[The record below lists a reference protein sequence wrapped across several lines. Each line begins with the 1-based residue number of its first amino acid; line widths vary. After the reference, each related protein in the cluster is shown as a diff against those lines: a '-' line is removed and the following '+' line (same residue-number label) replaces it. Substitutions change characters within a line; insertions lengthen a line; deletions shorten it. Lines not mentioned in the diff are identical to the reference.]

1 MVYEIIIIGGG
12 PAGLTAAIYAGRAR
26 LKTLL
31 LEKGLPGGRAATTEI
46 IENYSGFP
54 SGIGG
59 PELMQRMEEQARNFG
74 AEIKTLCEVSS
85 VTLKEDYKIVAAN
98 NQEYSAKTIILASGA
113 QAAQLNIPG
122 EKEFTGRG
130 ISYCATCDGAFF
142 KDKKVLV
149 VGGGDAAVEEALFLT
164 RFAKSVTIAHRRD
177 TLRAA
182 KILEERVRKN
192 PKINF
197 VWNSELV
204 KISGDSSVKEVILY
218 NKLNNKEISL
228 EIDGVFIYIGSKPNT
243 DFVKDLINLDSK
255 SYILTDEKLQTSIEG
270 IFAAGDV
277 RHNKLKQVA
286 VAVGEGSIATIS
298 AQKFLEEHL

>member
-12 PAGLTAAIYAGRAR
+12 PAGLTAAIYTGRAR

-85 VTLKEDYKIVAAN
+85 ATLKEDYKIVVAN
-98 NQEYSAKTIILASGA
+98 NQEYSAKTIILASGV
-113 QAAQLNIPG
+113 QATRLNIPG

-164 RFAKSVTIAHRRD
+164 RFAKSVTIVHRRD

-197 VWNSELV
+197 VWNSELA

-255 SYILTDEKLQTSIEG
+255 GYILTDEKLQTSIEG

-286 VAVGEGSIATIS
+286 VAVGEGSIAAIS